1 MSAHSAAMRLPALPI
16 SLPQVMTKYAFRLP
30 VKRPRRRKSAKMC
43 GICQPYVGETNTH
56 GRSEC
61 RPAGVSFLMYS
72 FAVMRSSPRAAAKRW
87 AT

>member
-1 MSAHSAAMRLPALPI
+1 
-16 SLPQVMTKYAFRLP
+16 
-30 VKRPRRRKSAKMC
+30 MC
-43 GICQPYVGETNTH
+43 GICHPSVGETNTH

-61 RPAGVSFLMYS
+61 RSEGVSFLMYS